1 MKSEVV
7 FAGFGITPKIMEDI
21 VKLYFVADIPLFFGM
36 ILMVG
41 GITDT

>member
-21 VKLYFVADIPLFFGM
+21 VKLYFVADIPLFGRAHV
-36 ILMVG
+36 IASR
-41 GITDT
+41 